1 MRWGRGLPLYGIVY
15 WLVTGGMLL
24 FFVGLLVFLAAFLMF
39 PVQPALD
46 GA

>member
-1 MRWGRGLPLYGIVY
+1 MAFYGIVY

-24 FFVGLLVFLAAFLMF
+24 FFVGLLVFLAAFLVF
-39 PVQPALD
+39 PVQPASG